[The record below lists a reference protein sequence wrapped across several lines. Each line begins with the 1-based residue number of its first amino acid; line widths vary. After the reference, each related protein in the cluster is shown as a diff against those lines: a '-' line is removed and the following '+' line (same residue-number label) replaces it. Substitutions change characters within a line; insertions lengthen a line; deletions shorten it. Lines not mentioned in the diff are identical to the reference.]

1 MFSRATLSAVED
13 RCKNNNEMLKAF
25 HTLNKFRWEMEHDVH
40 MGHIVYVIN
49 SFTSPDYL
57 DAVHKALKVLDKQPP
72 HTSTNSVRKK
82 IQFSSSE
89 FHAKLG
95 IELIP
100 TSQTLSC
107 QVGEPIKNTDY
118 VQPKAQQQQLKL
130 G

>member
-13 RCKNNNEMLKAF
+13 RCKNNNEMLMAF
-25 HTLNKFRWEMEHDVH
+25 HTLNKFRWDIEHDVH

-49 SFTSPDYL
+49 SFTSSDYL
-57 DAVHKALKVLDKQPP
+57 DEVHKALQVLDKQPP
-72 HTSTNSVRKK
+72 HTSTNSARKK

-100 TSQTLSC
+100 ASHALSC
-107 QVGEPIKNTDY
+107 QVGEPIKNTADAL
-118 VQPKAQQQQLKL
+118 PRGQQKQLKL